1 MCSELTIFSTYWQA
15 WHFFLYVI
23 FRWSQLRISLLPHLI
38 LFEPLSECM
47 LMGVIASWAAEY
59 IFGISSMGFFLMHVL
74 VWFLFDYALLTCV
87 EVGSDSLN
95 TCSNIQSL
103 ITKNSTNNLPLPSHI
118 YTHTQNKIRV
128 FFLVFK
134 VLLGFYLPF
143 VLENYF

>member
-1 MCSELTIFSTYWQA
+1 MMFSYFTQTKINELCTRLDHFFILLTILT
-15 WHFFLYVI
+15 FLCVEDKLDIFLCVI

-74 VWFLFDYALLTCV
+74 VWFLFDYALLTSV
-87 EVGSDSLN
+87 EVGSDGFN

-103 ITKNSTNNLPLPSHI
+103 L
-118 YTHTQNKIRV
+118 
-128 FFLVFK
+128 
-134 VLLGFYLPF
+134 
-143 VLENYF
+143 